1 MNALVLRL
9 LAAVIVGFFLGGT
22 LHAAASQQS
31 DLNASA
37 TRSSVVELAERLA
50 EIRPPQ
56 PLAAN
61 VVQPF
66 NPVAY
71 NQSSDQNAGAPDQS
85 GGALT
90 KSGSSLP
97 DRDHLLAIAAKIA
110 PNGTIFVGK
119 APVLVIAGKFYKVGT
134 KFTVTSGG
142 ADRIVELTAINHT
155 SFTLRL
161 NYEEIT
167 RPIKSTKTSP

>member
-22 LHAAASQQS
+22 LHAAASQRS

-37 TRSSVVELAERLA
+37 TRSTVVELAERLA

-85 GGALT
+85 GGA
-90 KSGSSLP
+90 
-97 DRDHLLAIAAKIA
+97 AKIV

-161 NYEEIT
+161 NDEEIT